1 MKKLLITG
9 VAALLTSA
17 AMPAKAEMFIPP
29 QYHGTWCAAENTSDH
44 AVYRRCK
51 ADVLAVFIEVTS
63 QYITVDNELCGIGIG
78 WQTKNGHAFTVGCPK
93 HKFSQQM
100 ELQLDARR
108 RLHVREAGRKM
119 FDPRPAE
126 ESKECQPD
134 IKPLRPSIPI
144 CE

>member
-100 ELQLDARR
+100 ELQFDARR

-119 FDPRPAE
+119 FDQRPAE
-126 ESKECQPD
+126 ESKECQLD
-134 IKPLRPSIPI
+134 IKPLRPGIPI